1 MSLVKGL
8 YILRGNTAQPVSESP
23 FSGDELASK
32 DSFHFPV
39 PNTTTL
45 PAFPNLPPILQAGTI
60 NIADFIVP
68 GTAFC
73 AEWILNIADRLIQTP
88 VVQRAHTE
96 ATSLKLVQ
104 VISMQGTVQVSR
116 NWTSRF

>member
-45 PAFPNLPPILQAGTI
+45 PAFPNLPPILQGHLTLSDDYTGNRNTEI
-60 NIADFIVP
+60 TVN
-68 GTAFC
+68 
-73 AEWILNIADRLIQTP
+73 LNSAN
-88 VVQRAHTE
+88 
-96 ATSLKLVQ
+96 S
-104 VISMQGTVQVSR
+104 
-116 NWTSRF
+116 